1 MYDHARNGGWLTNG
15 RITRIHNHDSKKSKK
30 TKNRMVGWTIQIFFD
45 NSADYHKMFWI
56 GWIDNQC
63 LQLWFVRICDMPRV
77 SHFHVGES
85 IWYIEKRYM

>member
-45 NSADYHKMFWI
+45 NSADYHKIF
-56 GWIDNQC
+56 
-63 LQLWFVRICDMPRV
+63 
-77 SHFHVGES
+77 
-85 IWYIEKRYM
+85 

>member
-45 NSADYHKMFWI
+45 NSSDYHKMFWI

-63 LQLWFVRICDMPRV
+63 LQLWFLRICDMQE
-77 SHFHVGES
+77 FL
-85 IWYIEKRYM
+85 IFT